1 MDLKEHIK
9 TARFYPEEA
18 YKLLERGDAYDAAEK
33 TWAAVR
39 HATTAL
45 TTTFL
50 KEAAPPR
57 GATWRTFVKNALV
70 KAGLNE
76 DEASRWASYYI
87 DVRER
92 LHGGCFYG
100 LTYEETEHRLNR
112 KSQGLHRPEREVAKA
127 TPRRITAHAPRDIGQ
142 QPPT

>member
-1 MDLKEHIK
+1 MDHKEHIK
-9 TARFYPEEA
+9 TARFNLEET

-45 TTTFL
+45 TTAFL

-57 GATWRTFVKNALV
+57 GAPWRTFVKNALV

-76 DEASRWASYYI
+76 DEAPSWASYYI
-87 DVRER
+87 DVRDR
-92 LHGGCFYG
+92 LHGGC
-100 LTYEETEHRLNR
+100 LITHASETYDIMLYSMGIMEF
-112 KSQGLHRPEREVAKA
+112 SYSIVVS
-127 TPRRITAHAPRDIGQ
+127 RDFFCQRGGISWV
-142 QPPT
+142 